1 MHTILKSLSSFQ
13 DNQDYVLVLITH
25 SRGSTYR
32 KPGAMMLVSQQLE
45 YWGLLSGGC
54 LEGDIVLR
62 CKQVLSNKADCS
74 VVYNM
79 QDEAD
84 KLWGMGLGCDGEI
97 TLLLKY
103 LPANSNHLNF
113 FDVLRKIL
121 SGQSYQLELDEQ
133 SSTLNFRPESNKP
146 ESNKPESNE
155 LEIRNIESIKTK
167 NKLGKITDGTAKQ
180 YFPMQAPHRLLIC
193 GAAPDV
199 PPVTAI
205 AAQIGWHSHVID
217 HRGDFAS
224 PDLFPDADLVSLVKR
239 SQWREM
245 DLSAFDSVIIMS
257 HQFEHDQRYLERLL
271 TSNIGY
277 IGLLGPSK
285 RRDKLLQNCNS
296 NFEHHKGRVFGPI
309 GLDIGAASPETIA
322 LAIVA
327 EIQAYIH
334 GKTVG
339 SCYQD
344 EKR

>member
-1 MHTILKSLSSFQ
+1 MHTILNALANFQ
-13 DNQDYVLVLITH
+13 IEQDYVLVLITD

-32 KPGAMMLVSQQLE
+32 KPGAMMLVSQQLD

-62 CKQVLSNKADCS
+62 SKQVLANQADCS

-103 LPANSNHLNF
+103 LPAKSNHLDF
-113 FDVLRKIL
+113 FNTLKRIKDGHSYHLVLDK
-121 SGQSYQLELDEQ
+121 D
-133 SSTLNFRPESNKP
+133 SNSLTFKALTAQNGDDH
-146 ESNKPESNE
+146 SAH
-155 LEIRNIESIKTK
+155 IESLVDIKSNLNETVEMPK
-167 NKLGKITDGTAKQ
+167 FQ
-180 YFPMQAPHRLLIC
+180 YFEMLAPHRLLIC

-205 AAQIGWHSHVID
+205 ASQVGWHTHVID
-217 HRGDFAS
+217 HRGDFAN
-224 PDLFPDADLVSLVKR
+224 PNLFPDADLVSLVKR

-245 DLSAFDSVIIMS
+245 DLTAFDSVVIMS

-271 TSNIGY
+271 ASPIGY

-285 RRDKLLQNCNS
+285 RRDKLLNNCKTH
-296 NFEHHKGRVFGPI
+296 FDQHKGRVFGPI
-309 GLDIGAASPETIA
+309 GLDIGAATPETIA
-322 LAIVA
+322 LAIIA
-327 EIQAYIH
+327 EIQAYINH
-334 GKTVG
+334 KAVG
-339 SCYQD
+339 FCYQD
-344 EKR
+344 KKR